1 LIVRTD
7 NATFVSVI
15 AHVRREIRMAP
26 NLEVLLDLTAS
37 RKGYRQAVLADSA
50 GQACCCC
57 SCCVKWE

>member
-1 LIVRTD
+1 
-7 NATFVSVI
+7 
-15 AHVRREIRMAP
+15 MAP
-26 NLEVLLDLTAS
+26 NLEVLLDLKAS